1 MEKLVYAEIGRV
13 TDVMRRDSRVL
24 LIGDTGLFLVTTES
38 HSKHYFEE
46 FHEVVPEAIDDY
58 QIVLVN
64 GEISSKL
71 FPRNN

>member
-46 FHEVVPEAIDDY
+46 FHEVVKQAIDDY
-58 QIVLVN
+58 QITLKDGQV
-64 GEISSKL
+64 SSL
-71 FPRNN
+71 LYPNA